1 MNETAIYILVLAL
14 YMLLLIVIGMIA
26 SRRMRNSEDFY
37 LGGRSVGPWVT
48 SLSFVAAYFSSVVI
62 IGGGGFGYRFG
73 MSTLWIAASNV

>member
-1 MNETAIYILVLAL
+1 MSEIGIYILVLAL
-14 YMLLLIVIGMIA
+14 YMLLLVGIGMIA